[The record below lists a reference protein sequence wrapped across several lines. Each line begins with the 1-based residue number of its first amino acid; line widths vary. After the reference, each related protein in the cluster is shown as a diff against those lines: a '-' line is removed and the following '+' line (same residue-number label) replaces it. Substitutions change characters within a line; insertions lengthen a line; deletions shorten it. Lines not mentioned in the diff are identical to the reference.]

1 MARRNGASW
10 LRLGIRLPARVWRV
24 LKSPRVLVRDKLLF
38 IVPVVLYWIL
48 PDLMPFMPIDDIAV
62 TIAIAGWYAGRMES
76 KYGLK
81 T

>member
-1 MARRNGASW
+1 M
-10 LRLGIRLPARVWRV
+10 RLPARVWRV